1 MTSLFRREAGFY
13 RRLWVLTLPI
23 VLQNL
28 ITTSLGFAD
37 TFMVCLLGNAEMA
50 AVTAANVPIFIIQL
64 VIFGFQSGLAVLL
77 SQYWGKGDTDSIN
90 RCMGIALY
98 AVILFSLAIALTT
111 FFLPAEVMR
120 LVTPNEDLVALG
132 TPYIRIVGFANV
144 FNGIS
149 SVYAGMQRSTENPRF
164 GMILFAISMCVNT
177 FLNFVLIFGKFG
189 APRMGIT
196 GAAAATLISRIVEFA
211 AALGYALRSPR
222 IPLRPGLILQPGRDT
237 ARRFVKYSVPVVCNE
252 TLWGTGTSML
262 TVIMGH
268 MANSQDMLAAYSLMG
283 NIDKLSTVV
292 CFGLAAS
299 AAVMVGKEIGE
310 GRNFDH
316 VYDVARTLLAV
327 SVLVGAAVMVLQLL
341 LLPAFFQPVLFPLFQ
356 LSPGAARISTYLA
369 IVYAIAL
376 PTRAFDVTNV
386 TGVLRAGGDTRVAVL
401 IDVLPLW
408 LFTVP
413 LMALCALVLDVP
425 VLWVCLCLQSET
437 LCKFP
442 LGIFR
447 FRSRKWIHDI
457 TRSIE

>member
-1 MTSLFRREAGFY
+1 MTSLFRREPGFY

-37 TFMVCLLGNAEMA
+37 TFMVGLLGNAEMA
-50 AVTAANVPIFIIQL
+50 AVTAANVPVFILQL
-64 VIFGFQSGLAVLL
+64 VIFGFQSGLAVLV
-77 SQYWGKGDTDSIN
+77 SQYWGRGDTDSIN
-90 RCMGIALY
+90 RCMGVAL
-98 AVILFSLAIALTT
+98 IT
-111 FFLPAEVMR
+111 FFFPAEVLR
-120 LVTPNEDLVALG
+120 LVTPNEDLVDLG
-132 TPYIRIVGFANV
+132 TSYIRIVGFANV

-189 APRMGIT
+189 APRMGVT
-196 GAAAATLISRIVEFA
+196 GAAAATLISRVVEFA
-211 AALGYALRSPR
+211 VALLYALRSR
-222 IPLRPGLILQPGRDT
+222 RVPLRPGLILRPGRDT
-237 ARRFVKYSVPVVCNE
+237 LRRFGKYSVPVVCNE

-262 TVIMGH
+262 TVVMGH
-268 MANSQDMLAAYSLMG
+268 MAQSQDMLAAYSLMG
-283 NIDKLSTVV
+283 NIDKLSTVI

-310 GRNFDH
+310 GRDFQH
-316 VYDVARTLLAV
+316 VYDVAKTLLAV
-327 SVLVGAAVMVLQLL
+327 SVLVGLGVMALQLV
-341 LLPAFFQPVLFPLFQ
+341 LLPSFFRPVLFPLFQ
-356 LSPGAARISTYLA
+356 LSPGAAEIAVDLA

-386 TGVLRAGGDTRVAVL
+386 TGVLRAGGDARVAVL

-413 LMALCALVLDVP
+413 LMALCGLVLQTP
-425 VLWVCLCLQSET
+425 VIWVCLCLQSET

-442 LGIFR
+442 LGILR

>member
-37 TFMVCLLGNAEMA
+37 TFMVGLLGNAEMA

-98 AVILFSLAIALTT
+98 AVTLFSLAIALTT

-189 APRMGIT
+189 APRMGVT

-211 AALGYALRSPR
+211 VALGYALHSSR

-299 AAVMVGKEIGE
+299 AAVMVAE
-310 GRNFDH
+310 
-316 VYDVARTLLAV
+316 VPAR
-327 SVLVGAAVMVLQLL
+327 
-341 LLPAFFQPVLFPLFQ
+341 
-356 LSPGAARISTYLA
+356 
-369 IVYAIAL
+369 
-376 PTRAFDVTNV
+376 
-386 TGVLRAGGDTRVAVL
+386 
-401 IDVLPLW
+401 
-408 LFTVP
+408 
-413 LMALCALVLDVP
+413 
-425 VLWVCLCLQSET
+425 
-437 LCKFP
+437 
-442 LGIFR
+442 
-447 FRSRKWIHDI
+447 
-457 TRSIE
+457 